1 MGIPRGPTSPTG
13 GTMGSEQK
21 RGSGSRIEYD
31 ENGKKILPEIYYVPT
46 SRHIRRQTDYYFGGE
61 PSDDESKGK
70 KKNTTLIARMSR
82 SMDLDEINDIHNK
95 SENKVLAIE
104 DRKTASE
111 SLTKRL
117 NRSQSDA
124 IELAKKRKDHTKSD
138 SEDSSVHEEM
148 KIDSEDE
155 KTARKFS
162 VQE

>member
-1 MGIPRGPTSPTG
+1 MGD
-13 GTMGSEQK
+13 
-21 RGSGSRIEYD
+21 D

-70 KKNTTLIARMSR
+70 KKQNTTLIARMSR

-95 SENKVLAIE
+95 SENKVLALE
-104 DRKTASE
+104 DRKAASE

-138 SEDSSVHEEM
+138 SEMRESFGNLNVSQGKEIYH
-148 KIDSEDE
+148 
-155 KTARKFS
+155 
-162 VQE
+162 